1 VRVSQRT
8 VSSWRKSSRS
18 RVLSLA
24 RCQAEPNDTRGDNGG
39 SAAIIAATATK
50 DINRHIWLFDSWE
63 GFPETEEID
72 IGYDGK
78 HAEKGA
84 ALGSE
89 ETVREL
95 LFSQLKLDSDRVH
108 LVKGWFD
115 DTLPITDIGPIALLH
130 LDCDLYKSVKF
141 CLEQLYDD
149 IISGGYIYID
159 DYQYY
164 IDDYQY
170 YKGCKK
176 AVDEFIKRRNLKVKL
191 TEYGEWGKYFRKE
204 S

>member
-1 VRVSQRT
+1 MQTVRPYALMDYATLSTLYERACYFKRT
-8 VSSWRKSSRS
+8 ETSGSFVECGVR
-18 RVLSLA
+18 
-24 RCQAEPNDTRGDNGG
+24 NGG

-141 CLEQLYDD
+141 CLEHLYDD

-159 DYQYY
+159 DYR
-164 IDDYQY
+164 Y